1 MQETHSRT
9 VQTSSESHEVEP
21 TAAQTVAKMEME
33 QRRFLLKI
41 SQFIWLLVGI
51 LEGTI
56 LLRIVLKLI
65 GANPNNA
72 FTQLVYAFTAPFLA
86 PFAGIQSS
94 PSAEGLVL
102 EIPAIVALLV
112 YALISVVIE
121 RAIWILFSRP
131 KV

>member
-9 VQTSSESHEVEP
+9 VQTSSESHEAEP

-72 FTQLVYAFTAPFLA
+72 FTGPFLA

>member
-65 GANPNNA
+65 GANPSNP
-72 FTQLVYAFTAPFLA
+72 FTALVYAFTDPFLA
-86 PFAGIQSS
+86 PFATIQSS
-94 PSAEGLVL
+94 PSAEGFVL

-121 RAIWILFSRP
+121 RGIWILFSRP